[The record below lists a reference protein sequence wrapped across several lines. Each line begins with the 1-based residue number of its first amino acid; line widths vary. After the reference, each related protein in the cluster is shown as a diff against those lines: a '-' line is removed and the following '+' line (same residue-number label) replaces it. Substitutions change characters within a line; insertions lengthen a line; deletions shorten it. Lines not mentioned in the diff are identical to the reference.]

1 MKILISGSSGLIG
14 SALTR
19 YFINKGHNVSKLIR
33 KKLSKKDNEIYW
45 EPQRNEVE
53 ASKLEGFD
61 VVVHLSGENVFG
73 LWTSKKKQEIK
84 DSRVK
89 STTLLCDTLSKL
101 ERKPSV
107 LACASAIGYYGDRR
121 DEVLNEE
128 SSAGTGFLTE
138 VTKKWEAV
146 TEIATKNAIRVINL
160 RIGAVLSPKGGALGK
175 MLLPFRLGLGGR
187 VGSGKQYISWI
198 SIDDVCGSIYHT
210 IITDSLKGPVNIV
223 SPNPVTNIEFTKAL
237 GRVLNRPT
245 ILSIPS
251 FLLKSLVPEM
261 AEEVLLSSTR
271 VAPLR
276 LLSTGYSFQYP
287 SLDGAL
293 RHVLGL

>member
-1 MKILISGSSGLIG
+1 
-14 SALTR
+14 
-19 YFINKGHNVSKLIR
+19 
-33 KKLSKKDNEIYW
+33 
-45 EPQRNEVE
+45 
-53 ASKLEGFD
+53 
-61 VVVHLSGENVFG
+61 
-73 LWTSKKKQEIK
+73 
-84 DSRVK
+84 
-89 STTLLCDTLSKL
+89 
-101 ERKPSV
+101 
-107 LACASAIGYYGDRR
+107 
-121 DEVLNEE
+121 
-128 SSAGTGFLTE
+128 
-138 VTKKWEAV
+138 
-146 TEIATKNAIRVINL
+146 
-160 RIGAVLSPKGGALGK
+160 